1 MNDDRILTLEL
12 TAREVARLEV
22 CLDDK
27 IREYRQMLA
36 DIATWKDDP
45 ELQRKAH
52 EATAAYLDKVL
63 ALLAKLEAAR

>member
-1 MNDDRILTLEL
+1 MSDDKTLTLQL

-27 IREYRQMLA
+27 IREYRAMLA
-36 DIATWKDDP
+36 DVDGWKDDP
-45 ELQRKAH
+45 SLRAAAH
-52 EATAAYLDKVL
+52 AATAAYLDKLL